1 MNFNSQMS
9 QTGSKSPFEYTG
21 GSLALDFVNTVENR
35 NNEQRL
41 EMLTDY
47 GRLLEWARGERFLP
61 PQCLNR
67 LERLAREDPAQAQSV
82 LRRVIRLREALHA
95 TFTAVVE
102 ERTIP
107 AECLD
112 TLNTAA
118 REAATHARLTQNDE
132 KLAWEWIDPDR
143 HLDSLLWPV
152 ARAAAQ
158 LLTSSE
164 LSFIRCCASDTC
176 RWLFLDKTKNHRRRW
191 CEMKTCGN
199 RDKARRYY
207 QRQKAG

>member
-1 MNFNSQMS
+1 MS

-21 GSLALDFVNTVENR
+21 GNLALDFVNTVENR
-35 NNEQRL
+35 NNERRL
-41 EMLTDY
+41 EMVTDY
-47 GRLLEWARGERFLP
+47 GRLLEWARGERFMLP
-61 PQCLNR
+61 QVLNR
-67 LERLAREDPAQAQSV
+67 LERWAREDPAQTLSA
-82 LRRVIRLREALHA
+82 LRRAIRLREALHA
-95 TFTAVVE
+95 TFAAVVE

-107 AECLD
+107 VESMD
-112 TLNTAA
+112 VLNAA
-118 REAATHARLTQNDE
+118 VREAGGHERLTGS
-132 KLAWEWIDPDR
+132 KGILMWEWIEPEH
-143 HLDSLLWPV
+143 HLDSMLWPV

-164 LSFIRCCASDTC
+164 LEFVRCCASNSC

-207 QRQKAG
+207 RRQKTG